1 MRVYKAVNLRDGLK
15 PVRYFATMTQRRDY
29 IRAERERG
37 VTGIQLVTL
46 DVQPNKVSVVNLL
59 NKQVGDIKI

>member
-1 MRVYKAVNLRDGLK
+1 MRIYNSVNLRDGLK

-37 VTGIQLVTL
+37 VTGIQLVTV
-46 DVQPNKVSVVNLL
+46 DVEPNKVSIVNLL
-59 NKQVGDIKI
+59 NEQVGNIQI

>member
-1 MRVYKAVNLRDGLK
+1 MRIYKSVNLRDGLK
-15 PVRYFATMTQRRDY
+15 PVRYFSTMTQRRDY

-46 DVQPNKVSVVNLL
+46 DVEPNKVSVVNLL

>member
-1 MRVYKAVNLRDGLK
+1 MRIYKSVNLRDGLK

-37 VTGIQLVTL
+37 VTGIQLVTV
-46 DVQPNKVSVVNLL
+46 DVEPN
-59 NKQVGDIKI
+59 